1 MTRRVSSAYNR
12 NYFVANKAA
21 IKIKRSE
28 RRAAMSD
35 TEREIERQ
43 KARAR
48 AACSRD
54 KNRELKQSLE
64 KLAVTLESLQSAL
77 VKGEGE

>member
-1 MTRRVSSAYNR
+1 MAKNVSNYNYV
-12 NYFVANKAA
+12 YFREHKTA
-21 IKIKRSE
+21 ILAKRSE
-28 RRAAMSD
+28 RRAAMSE

-54 KNRELKQSLE
+54 KTSGLNK
-64 KLAVTLESLQSAL
+64 A
-77 VKGEGE
+77 